1 MVTFPASDL
10 SKAVFDSPHTLPRR
24 SPTVRLNGCT
34 AAPIVA
40 RAAEGVFVLTR
51 GHNSRMKAF
60 YCALFFFC
68 LTLVLAHPPSPN
80 AKDEDSGEN
89 QHRNST
95 GGVSGP
101 AASPSPVG
109 VPDRSSPAT
118 PGRTGAAARGP
129 GRSTRESNVGAAASQ
144 VCAAIRGL
152 LRIAGATRTVGLT
165 AVACRRSADLPRSWQ
180 AFRAQATDR
189 CCALSAATS
198 WSIGQ
203 CKTERNSSAARA
215 SPSAA
220 DRN

>member
-1 MVTFPASDL
+1 MNKCKTSDL
-10 SKAVFDSPHTLPRR
+10 LQYYRIECLQTPSLNEPMINGDVSSVRRVQHFDTPHTLPRR

-180 AFRAQATDR
+180 A
-189 CCALSAATS
+189 LSH
-198 WSIGQ
+198 
-203 CKTERNSSAARA
+203 
-215 SPSAA
+215 
-220 DRN
+220 DRNT